1 MTPKY
6 LSPRK
11 GRQHPLL
18 PSHLITQQKQ
28 SFRKDTGHAQ
38 GQGHPA
44 RLSVP
49 IDILLGPLGLLMS
62 PNSSATALTA
72 TKIFLADSLAPPEPG
87 EAAEKKGFGPKSPSE
102 PQAACLGARA
112 PISNPLNFKMGCQQ
126 VSSPAPQNAQMPCSR
141 LPIPKLSLSIPVS
154 PSPSPSSFQLFLSLL
169 NNTRNLTSSRTGAQ
183 PAST

>member
-44 RLSVP
+44 HLSVP
-49 IDILLGPLGLLMS
+49 TDILLGPLGLLMS

-87 EAAEKKGFGPKSPSE
+87 EAAEKRDSGPRVLQSPKLLVWELELRFPILLTSRWDASRFHLLH
-102 PQAACLGARA
+102 PKMLKCHAADSQSLNYPYLFPYLQA
-112 PISNPLNFKMGCQQ
+112 PHPHPFNFF
-126 VSSPAPQNAQMPCSR
+126 SPCSTT
-141 LPIPKLSLSIPVS
+141 
-154 PSPSPSSFQLFLSLL
+154 QG
-169 NNTRNLTSSRTGAQ
+169 T
-183 PAST
+183 